1 MDKEIVAHIPN
12 EILLSHRK
20 EHIWVH
26 SNQVGETGAYFY
38 SELSQK
44 QETPI
49 QYINA
54 YRWDLERW

>member
-44 QETPI
+44 QRH
-49 QYINA
+49 QYSILMHI
-54 YRWDLERW
+54 DGI